1 MDSAGILLLVFLFAI
16 AYRGGASGDN
26 TDAREN
32 TLILTSRESHTVAIL
47 DIEGLA
53 TFDALD
59 ALYDYQSRSRGRASA
74 DGSNDGR
81 KIMGPSS
88 GGGSS
93 SSSSSSIHGLA
104 TRNGNFSEL
113 PFNVHA
119 VNGLDELTIE
129 RGPSLA

>member
-16 AYRGGASGDN
+16 AYRAAQVGTTPMHAKIRSY
-26 TDAREN
+26 
-32 TLILTSRESHTVAIL
+32 SRPESHTVAIL

-88 GGGSS
+88 GSS
-93 SSSSSSIHGLA
+93 SSGSSSSIHGLA
-104 TRNGNFSEL
+104 TRNGN
-113 PFNVHA
+113 
-119 VNGLDELTIE
+119 
-129 RGPSLA
+129 